1 MFNIVL
7 WPNFTGW
14 PYLQEFGPSTMEKL
28 ATQGSIKCGR
38 SATYEAAVESVIN
51 PYKYVIPFKLL
62 GEVVVHDLT
71 VWALMAY
78 VEFVFK
84 VHVPASRHLH
94 CVKQMRSSCIL
105 SFIKIS
111 KPLGSWFVNCKNY
124 KSHPGS

>member
-1 MFNIVL
+1 MEDQPHMKRLLKMLSIHV
-7 WPNFTGW
+7 
-14 PYLQEFGPSTMEKL
+14 STL
-28 ATQGSIKCGR
+28 DL
-38 SATYEAAVESVIN
+38 
-51 PYKYVIPFKLL
+51 KLL
-62 GEVVVHDLT
+62 GEEVVHDLT

-111 KPLGSWFVNCKNY
+111 KPLGSWFVNYKTY